1 MRKLIPQFIAEQS
14 TKELYDSGNNK
25 EKVSSLQRFH
35 NLTQKS
41 RMRNQAEILQFLL
54 PLFRWAGQTPQLRYN
69 VGLLVSLMCAG
80 TEGEAL
86 DGCSQD
92 GNEATSLHGVDLV

>member
-1 MRKLIPQFIAEQS
+1 MSIIPQLITEQS

-35 NLTQKS
+35 NLTQKT

-54 PLFRWAGQTPQLRYN
+54 PLFRRAGQTPQLGHS
-69 VGLLVSLMCAG
+69 VGLLVSLMCAETEG
-80 TEGEAL
+80 EGEAL
-86 DGCSQD
+86 EG
-92 GNEATSLHGVDLV
+92 